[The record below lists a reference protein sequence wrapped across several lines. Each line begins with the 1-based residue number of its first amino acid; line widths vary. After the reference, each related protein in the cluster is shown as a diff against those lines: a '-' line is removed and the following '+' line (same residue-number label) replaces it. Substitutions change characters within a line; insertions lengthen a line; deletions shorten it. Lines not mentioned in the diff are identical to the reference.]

1 MQSLWFVQSGIQG
14 MTNNRKE
21 RKTGI
26 KKDEK
31 TRSRYKTWFY
41 VLANVYFYSTKKS
54 AIVWVEQLLAP
65 AIL

>member
-1 MQSLWFVQSGIQG
+1 MK
-14 MTNNRKE
+14 NNRKE

-26 KKDEK
+26 KKDGK

-41 VLANVYFYSTKKS
+41 VLANVYFYSTEKS
-54 AIVWVEQLLAP
+54 SIAWVGQLLAP